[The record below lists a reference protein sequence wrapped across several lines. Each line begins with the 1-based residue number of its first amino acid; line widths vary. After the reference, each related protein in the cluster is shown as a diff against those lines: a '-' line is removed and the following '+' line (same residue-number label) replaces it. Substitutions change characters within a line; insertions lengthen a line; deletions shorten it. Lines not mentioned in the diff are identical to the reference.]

1 MQRRKFIASIGSV
14 AAGAAAVTGT
24 GAFTSV
30 EADRSVDV
38 EVAGDSSAY
47 LGLRKAADENA
58 SPGANSDAYVDDSG
72 AEVSFDFSSSNST
85 TDLGDGFNPNAIT
98 EVDNLIEVQNQ
109 GTQSAFLSV
118 DTDNLDLS
126 DGSGNQAGVGLA
138 VVADETATSNLND
151 NIAFD
156 SGGSNPDGGSIADP
170 TTDGAYELTQGESVH
185 LDLTVDTTVFD
196 NANVST
202 SGSITF
208 IADQSSSL

>member
-47 LGLRKAADENA
+47 LGLRKAADQ
-58 SPGANSDAYVDDSG
+58 SSDPGANSDAYVDDSG
-72 AEVSFDFSSSNST
+72 AEVSFDFSSSNGAVG
-85 TDLGDGFNPNAIT
+85 GDGFNPNAIT

-118 DTDNLDLS
+118 DTANLDFS
-126 DGSGNQAGVGLA
+126 DSSNNQAGVGLA
-138 VVADETATSNLND
+138 VVEDETATSNEND
-151 NIAFD
+151 NIAFN
-156 SGGSNPDGGSIADP
+156 SGGDNPDGGVIPDP
-170 TTDGAYELTQGESVH
+170 TTDGAYKLTEGGSVH

-196 NANVST
+196 DANVST

-208 IADQSSSL
+208 IADQSNSL

>member
-47 LGLRKAADENA
+47 LGLRKAADENVD
-58 SPGANSDAYVDDSG
+58 PGANSDAYVDDSG
-72 AEVSFDFSSSNST
+72 SEVSFDFSSSNST

-118 DTDNLDLS
+118 DTADLDLS

-138 VVADETATSNLND
+138 VVDDESATSNLND

-185 LDLTVDTTVFD
+185 LDLTVDTTTFD

>member
-1 MQRRKFIASIGSV
+1 MQRRKMLAALGSV
-14 AAGAAAVTGT
+14 AVGGATAVST

-47 LGLRKAADENA
+47 LGLRKAADE
-58 SPGANSDAYVDDSG
+58 SSDPGANSDAYVDTTG
-72 AEVSFDFSSSNST
+72 AEVSFDFSSSN
-85 TDLGDGFNPNAIT
+85 GAVGGNGFNPNAIT

-118 DTDNLDLS
+118 DTANLDLS

-138 VVADETATSNLND
+138 VVADEGASSNLND

-156 SGGSNPDGGSIADP
+156 SSSTSNPDGGSIADP
-170 TTDGAYELTQGESVH
+170 TADSAYLLDQGESVH
-185 LDLTVDTTVFD
+185 LDLTVDTTTFD
-196 NANVST
+196 DANVST
-202 SGSITF
+202 SGNITF
-208 IADQSSSL
+208 VADQSSSL